1 MNRRFLPASLLSL
14 PLPVLLGAAVAC
26 VVPAMRGQT
35 PAPLSA
41 ASSSSPPP
49 LSTPAAP
56 GAGAA
61 RPAAGGAVG
70 TGGSGGGSNSVA
82 TAATPALSSSTGT
95 GSTGT
100 EPMSTGHAGTGP
112 RGSWSEVR
120 VNGPFIAITFDD
132 GPHPS
137 LTPQLLDML
146 KQRNVKATFF
156 VLGSLVKDHPEI
168 MRRAVAEGHEI
179 GNHSWD
185 HPNLGKMGDDA
196 VRSQLTRTK
205 DAVNAATGGKATDL
219 MRPPY
224 GSITSAQRRWFH
236 DDLGY
241 KIILWSVD
249 PLDWRKPG
257 AEAITRRITES
268 TRSGGIVLAHDIHP
282 GTIAAMPATLDG
294 LLAKGFK
301 FVTVT
306 QLLAMELPPEPK
318 RSPAAAP
325 GAGDAAAGGQ
335 PQPPAVPRRTP
346 APGVPS
352 KITGTEPGTEP
363 PVVTPPPAAATPSPS
378 PTPRRRRQQQQ
389 Q

>member
-1 MNRRFLPASLLSL
+1 M
-14 PLPVLLGAAVAC
+14 
-26 VVPAMRGQT
+26 
-35 PAPLSA
+35 
-41 ASSSSPPP
+41 
-49 LSTPAAP
+49 PAAP
-56 GAGAA
+56 GSSA
-61 RPAAGGAVG
+61 P
-70 TGGSGGGSNSVA
+70 TLL
-82 TAATPALSSSTGT
+82 TAPTET
-95 GSTGT
+95 GS
-100 EPMSTGHAGTGP
+100 PSNAAS
-112 RGSWSEVR
+112 RGNSWSEVR
-120 VNGPFIAITFDD
+120 VNGPFIAMTFDD

-146 KQRNVKATFF
+146 KQRGIKATFF

-196 VRSQLTRTK
+196 VRSQLNRTK

-257 AEAITRRITES
+257 AEAITRRITEG
-268 TRSGGIVLAHDIHP
+268 TRNGGIVLAHDIHAS
-282 GTIAAMPATLDG
+282 TIAAMPATLDG

-306 QLLAMELPPEPK
+306 QLLAMELPPDPK
-318 RSPAAAP
+318 KQTIAT
-325 GAGDAAAGGQ
+325 GAGGTTTASGGQ
-335 PQPPAVPRRTP
+335 PPAAPRRVP
-346 APGVPS
+346 APGVPD
-352 KITGTEPGTEP
+352 KITGTEPGVEP
-363 PVVTPPPAAATPSPS
+363 PAPTPTPTATPSP
-378 PTPRRRRQQQQ
+378 TPKRRR
-389 Q
+389 